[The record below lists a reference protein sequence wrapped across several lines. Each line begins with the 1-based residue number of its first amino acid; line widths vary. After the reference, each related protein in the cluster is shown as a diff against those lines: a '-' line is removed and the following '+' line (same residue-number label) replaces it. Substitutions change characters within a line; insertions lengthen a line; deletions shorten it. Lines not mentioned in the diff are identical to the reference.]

1 MSVPERLL
9 EACVHVRHPDVTE
22 IGVTRTPDGRWALC
36 VQVRQGTLTPL
47 REVEAMAG
55 DFPVLYEEE
64 SEVMPIARPAFPGR
78 GE

>member
-1 MSVPERLL
+1 MGVPAQLL

-22 IGVTRTPDGRWALC
+22 VGVTRTPDGRWALF
-36 VQVRQGTLTPL
+36 VQVRQGTATPL
-47 REVEAMAG
+47 CAIEAMAG

-64 SEVMPIARPAFPGR
+64 PESMPIARPAFPGR